1 VTAFLRF
8 LGVLNTALWLGAA
21 VFLTIGLPG
30 LFSDDLRTELRGS
43 IGPAMAP
50 IVVGWAAQ
58 AIFARFFILQYCCGA
73 VGLAHLALEWLYG
86 GKPLLQ
92 RGLGLMVV
100 LTGLALAGGL
110 WMQPRLNELQHLKY
124 YASTQ
129 PARDQ
134 ADRAFKGW
142 HTAAECGNLAVIAG
156 LLVHLWRTS
165 RPGNQVRYGK
175 MNLDKIGG

>member
-8 LGVLNTALWLGAA
+8 LGVLNTALWLGAT

-30 LFSDDLRTELRGS
+30 LFSDELRNELRSS

-50 IVVGWAAQ
+50 IVAGWAAQ
-58 AIFARFFILQYCCGA
+58 TIFARFFILQYCCGA
-73 VGLAHLALEWLYG
+73 VGLAHITLEWLYS

-92 RGLGLMVV
+92 RGLGLLV
-100 LTGLALAGGL
+100 LLIGLALAGDL

-124 YASTQ
+124 YAPTQ
-129 PARDQ
+129 LARDQ
-134 ADRAFKGW
+134 ADHAFKGW
-142 HTAAECGNLAVIAG
+142 HAAAECGNLAVIGG

-165 RPGNQVRYGK
+165 RPGSQARYGK
-175 MNLDKIGG
+175 LSLDKIGG